1 MRERIPDYRLE
12 PPKVKEFIPAC
23 PICGKECDTV
33 YLDTDEEVVG
43 CDQCISLA
51 DAYDYLY
58 EEEEY

>member
-1 MRERIPDYRLE
+1 MQTFIPDYRIE
-12 PPKVKEFIPAC
+12 PEEEDDFIPIC

-33 YLDTDEEVVG
+33 YLDNDDEVVG
-43 CDQCISLA
+43 CEQCIGMA

>member
-1 MRERIPDYRLE
+1 MRERIPDYRPE

-33 YLDTDEEVVG
+33 YLDADDEVVG
-43 CDQCISLA
+43 CDQCIRMV